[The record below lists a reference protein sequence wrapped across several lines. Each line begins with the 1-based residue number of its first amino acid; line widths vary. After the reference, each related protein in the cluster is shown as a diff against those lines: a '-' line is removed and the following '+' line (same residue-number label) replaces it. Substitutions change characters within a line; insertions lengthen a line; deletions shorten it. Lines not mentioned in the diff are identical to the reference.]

1 MERIDTAQIDTAVIG
16 AGVVGLAAALA
27 VSRRGRSVVVLEREP
42 QAGLGMSTHNSQ
54 VIHAGMYYPA
64 GTLKA
69 KHCVAGA
76 AMLYDFCER
85 HSVPHRRCGKL
96 IVAQDEHEI
105 GTLESIRAKGD
116 LNGVLGLEMVDEA
129 FVKAREP
136 HIRARAALY
145 SPNTGIIEVEAY
157 IRTLVRLCGERDT
170 YVLPGSPLVGAD
182 QRSDGVELRTPSET
196 IKATTVVN
204 AAGLYADEVSAML
217 GGEPFAI
224 HPCRGEYAELVP
236 AKRSLINGP
245 VYPVPH
251 AAGHSLGVHFTKTM
265 LGNVTLGPTVCF
277 QEGKDDYERNR
288 MPVEA
293 FLEPARQLI
302 PSLTLDD
309 LRLGGSGIRAKLH
322 PPDASFA
329 DFRIGRDGRCDR
341 LVQACG
347 IESPGLTASLAIG
360 EHVAELV
367 DEILS

>member
-1 MERIDTAQIDTAVIG
+1 MEQIDTAVIG

-42 QAGLGMSTHNSQ
+42 QAGMGASTHNSQ

-85 HSVPHRRCGKL
+85 HGVPHTRSGKL
-96 IVAQDEHEI
+96 IVAQDEHDI
-105 GTLESIRAKGD
+105 PILEAIRAKGD
-116 LNGVLGLEMVDEA
+116 INGVPGLEMVDQA
-129 FVKAREP
+129 FIKAREP
-136 HIRARAALY
+136 HVRAHAALY
-145 SPNTGIIEVEAY
+145 SPNTGIIEVETY

-182 QRSDGVELRTPSET
+182 VRGSGIELRTPSET
-196 IKATTVVN
+196 IHATTVVN
-204 AAGLYADEVSAML
+204 AAGLYADDVSAMF
-217 GGEPFAI
+217 GGETFAI
-224 HPCRGEYAELVP
+224 YPCRGEYAELVP
-236 AKRSLINGP
+236 AKRTLVNGL

-251 AAGHSLGVHFTKTM
+251 AAGHSLGVHLTKTM

-277 QEGKDDYERNR
+277 QDGKDDYERNR
-288 MPVEA
+288 IPIEA

-302 PSLTLDD
+302 PALTLDD

-329 DFRIGRDGRCDR
+329 DFRIERDSRCPR
-341 LVQACG
+341 LVQAAG
-347 IESPGLTASLAIG
+347 IESPGLTSSLAIG
-360 EHVAELV
+360 EHVADLV
-367 DEILS
+367 EEVLT